1 MRLCVSVSGRTGTQ
15 KAEILCELH
24 RLAEGARF
32 ARGDTDRDYRPGDL
46 LNVRNYLTRNS
57 FDCMRRSESFLW
69 TIRHDGADYG
79 MSEGALQFALRGR
92 EDEPILA
99 LTSVVPRM
107 VPELH
112 KAVHEIT
119 GDPESYVPFYV
130 LSTEE
135 DLMRRRWTTDA
146 GYRDRRTA
154 ERLFEE
160 KDWFREARNSS
171 VPFRFVR
178 NNVSPEHTARRI
190 LTRLGI
196 EPLS

>member
-24 RLAEGARF
+24 RLTEGARF
-32 ARGDTDRDYRPGDL
+32 ARGDTDRDYRPGDF
-46 LNVRNYLTRNS
+46 LNVRNYLTRSS
-57 FDCMRRSESFLW
+57 FECMRKSESFLW
-69 TIRHDGADYG
+69 TIRYDGADYG
-79 MSEGALQFALRGR
+79 MSERALDFALRGR

-99 LTSVVPRM
+99 LASVVPRV
-107 VPELH
+107 VPALRT
-112 KAVHEIT
+112 AVQKIT
-119 GDPESYVPFYV
+119 GNPESYVPFYV

-135 DLMRRRWTTDA
+135 DLMRRRWTTNL
-146 GYRDRRTA
+146 GYRDRRTP

-160 KDWFREARNSS
+160 KDWFKEARNCS
-171 VPFRFVR
+171 VPFQFVR